1 MFINLHTMSSLS
13 GIKVIDFTQAM
24 AGPVA
29 TMIFGDLGAEVIK
42 IEPFTG
48 EQSRKWAPPF
58 INNESAYFSALNR
71 NKNDICIDLKSPESI
86 EIIKKLAGSADIIIE
101 NFRPGIAKKLN
112 IDYETLKKYN
122 DKIIYCSISGFGQT
136 GPDKDKPA
144 YDLIALARSGLMS
157 ITGEKNGEP
166 VKFGVPITDITSGL
180 FASISIL
187 SAIYYREKTGR
198 GQYIDLSML
207 DINAFLLVNQF
218 MNYIATGNNP
228 GREGSKH
235 PSIVPYQVFKASDD
249 YIAIAVG
256 TEKLWSLFCTA
267 IHREDLIN
275 NEKFRDNGNRLKNR
289 DELIDIL
296 NNQLSKTGVQD
307 LIDILNN
314 YGVPC
319 SRVNKIND
327 VINDGQINFRDMFKN
342 FDGLTLLNSP
352 IRMSETPGNIRK
364 LPPKLGEDTHSILK
378 NLGYSDIEI
387 KNFREKNIVK

>member
-319 SRVNKIND
+319 SRVNKISD

>member
-1 MFINLHTMSSLS
+1 MFINLHTMSSLN

-24 AGPVA
+24 AGPIA

-86 EIIKKLAGSADIIIE
+86 EIIRKLAGSADIIIE

-207 DINAFLLVNQF
+207 DINTFLLVNQF

-228 GREGSKH
+228 EREGSKH
-235 PSIVPYQVFKASDD
+235 PSIVPYQVFKAKDD
-249 YIAIAVG
+249 YIAITVG

-289 DELIDIL
+289 DELIGIL
-296 NNQLSKTGVQD
+296 NNQLSKTDVQD
-307 LIDILNN
+307 LIDILDN

-319 SRVNKIND
+319 SKVNNISD
-327 VINDGQINFRDMFKN
+327 VINDDQINFRDMFKN

-352 IRMSETPGNIRK
+352 IKMSETPGNIRK

-378 NLGYSDIEI
+378 NIGYTEQEI
-387 KNFREKNIVK
+387 KNFKEKNIVK

>member
-1 MFINLHTMSSLS
+1 
-13 GIKVIDFTQAM
+13 
-24 AGPVA
+24 
-29 TMIFGDLGAEVIK
+29 
-42 IEPFTG
+42 
-48 EQSRKWAPPF
+48 
-58 INNESAYFSALNR
+58 
-71 NKNDICIDLKSPESI
+71 
-86 EIIKKLAGSADIIIE
+86 
-101 NFRPGIAKKLN
+101 
-112 IDYETLKKYN
+112 
-122 DKIIYCSISGFGQT
+122 
-136 GPDKDKPA
+136 
-144 YDLIALARSGLMS
+144 
-157 ITGEKNGEP
+157 
-166 VKFGVPITDITSGL
+166 
-180 FASISIL
+180 
-187 SAIYYREKTGR
+187 
-198 GQYIDLSML
+198 
-207 DINAFLLVNQF
+207 

-319 SRVNKIND
+319 SRVNKISD